1 VHRDVVQTRPL
12 PSKDRPHL
20 GPVLRFHREETA
32 PLYGIARRDRRP
44 PLETLTRPG
53 WFPFVSCTLDIEG
66 AYLVPTI
73 FSLASAVEWV
83 NTQFGSTSSGDPQPS
98 VYSAAVL
105 MYRRIRVFFLMLR
118 ATADEFGAGFPALSA
133 RLTTPDRTMQQ
144 EKSLSFRQEPTVSP
158 HRHLVVL
165 SLMAA
170 ALLVGCAL
178 KHPVKSL
185 KQATGHPPT
194 VVLQVQLSADA
205 NGDSVV
211 PFDVV
216 VVQNK
221 TLLKTVSQ
229 MDAATWFGPKG
240 RCNYR
245 GGPKAKIQ
253 FHSWEFVPGQTFRI
267 DLPVTADSIAVLGFA
282 NYSTPGTHRVDFVT
296 SGSQFVD
303 MGEDGVHVLKTVPVP
318 SSTQPSAPEMRK
330 VCPDD

>member
-1 VHRDVVQTRPL
+1 MP
-12 PSKDRPHL
+12 
-20 GPVLRFHREETA
+20 
-32 PLYGIARRDRRP
+32 
-44 PLETLTRPG
+44 
-53 WFPFVSCTLDIEG
+53 
-66 AYLVPTI
+66 
-73 FSLASAVEWV
+73 
-83 NTQFGSTSSGDPQPS
+83 
-98 VYSAAVL
+98 
-105 MYRRIRVFFLMLR
+105 
-118 ATADEFGAGFPALSA
+118 
-133 RLTTPDRTMQQ
+133 Q
-144 EKSLSFRQEPTVSP
+144 EKLLIRYQERTLFPR
-158 HRHLVVL
+158 RHLVLVTL
-165 SLMAA
+165 VAA
-170 ALLVGCAL
+170 AMIVGCAL

-194 VVLQVQLSADA
+194 VVLQVNLSADA
-205 NGDSVV
+205 NADSVV

-253 FHSWEFVPGQTFRI
+253 FYSWEFVPGQTFRI
-267 DLPVTADSIAVLGFA
+267 DLSVTANTVAVLGFA

-296 SGSQFVD
+296 SGSQFVN

-318 SSTQPSAPEMRK
+318 NSGQPSAPEMQK

>member
-1 VHRDVVQTRPL
+1 MQKEKLLTCHHERTL
-12 PSKDRPHL
+12 PP
-20 GPVLRFHREETA
+20 
-32 PLYGIARRDRRP
+32 
-44 PLETLTRPG
+44 
-53 WFPFVSCTLDIEG
+53 
-66 AYLVPTI
+66 
-73 FSLASAVEWV
+73 
-83 NTQFGSTSSGDPQPS
+83 
-98 VYSAAVL
+98 
-105 MYRRIRVFFLMLR
+105 RRILAVV
-118 ATADEFGAGFPALSA
+118 T
-133 RLTTPDRTMQQ
+133 
-144 EKSLSFRQEPTVSP
+144 
-158 HRHLVVL
+158 LVT
-165 SLMAA
+165 A
-170 ALLVGCAL
+170 ALIVGCAL

-267 DLPVTADSIAVLGFA
+267 DLPVTASTIAVLGFA
-282 NYSTPGTHRVDFVT
+282 NYSTPGPHRVEFVT
-296 SGSQFVD
+296 SGSEFVD

-318 SSTQPSAPEMRK
+318 GITLPSAPEMQK

>member
-1 VHRDVVQTRPL
+1 M
-12 PSKDRPHL
+12 
-20 GPVLRFHREETA
+20 
-32 PLYGIARRDRRP
+32 IAG
-44 PLETLTRPG
+44 L
-53 WFPFVSCTLDIEG
+53 I
-66 AYLVPTI
+66 
-73 FSLASAVEWV
+73 
-83 NTQFGSTSSGDPQPS
+83 
-98 VYSAAVL
+98 
-105 MYRRIRVFFLMLR
+105 
-118 ATADEFGAGFPALSA
+118 
-133 RLTTPDRTMQQ
+133 
-144 EKSLSFRQEPTVSP
+144 
-158 HRHLVVL
+158 
-165 SLMAA
+165 
-170 ALLVGCAL
+170 VGCAL

-229 MDAATWFGPKG
+229 MDAAAWFSPKG

-253 FHSWEFVPGQTFRI
+253 FHSWEFVPGQTFRL
-267 DLPVTADSIAVLGFA
+267 DLPVTANTIAVLGFA
-282 NYSTPGTHRVDFVT
+282 NYSTPGMHRVDFVT

-318 SSTQPSAPEMRK
+318 NSSQPPAPEMQK